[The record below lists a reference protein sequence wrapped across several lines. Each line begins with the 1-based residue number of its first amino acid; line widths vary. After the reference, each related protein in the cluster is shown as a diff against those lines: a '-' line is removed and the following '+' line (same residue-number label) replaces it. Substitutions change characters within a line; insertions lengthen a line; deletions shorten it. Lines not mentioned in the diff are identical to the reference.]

1 MVRSSSLL
9 FWLASRYVSR
19 CCSSSTIR
27 PPPPPAM
34 RGARS
39 GRPGGGA
46 PGAGWPGA
54 AGGAPGG
61 GGSAAVTS
69 EAVKI
74 PGIAQIAAPLVHV
87 LRDVFMFIVL
97 LIERSVFSM
106 QYSGCR
112 VQQTWEER
120 RNHEIH
126 ELHEKA
132 EKAMLRDGLAP
143 CFFDF

>member
-74 PGIAQIAAPLVHV
+74 PVMAQIAAPFGHV
-87 LRDVFMFIVL
+87 LRDVFMFLVL
-97 LIERSVFSM
+97 FIERSDFRM
-106 QYSGCR
+106 QYLMPP
-112 VQQTWEER
+112 VQPTLEY
-120 RNHEIH
+120 
-126 ELHEKA
+126 L
-132 EKAMLRDGLAP
+132 LS
-143 CFFDF
+143 

>member
-1 MVRSSSLL
+1 MLRSSSLL

-39 GRPGGGA
+39 GRPRGGWG

-74 PGIAQIAAPLVHV
+74 PVMAQIAAPFVHV
-87 LRDVFMFIVL
+87 LGEGFMFIGL
-97 LIERSVFSM
+97 FIESSVFHI
-106 QYSGCR
+106 QYLR
-112 VQQTWEER
+112 LPVQPTLEKR
-120 RNHEIH
+120 RNHEINQ
-126 ELHEKA
+126 LHEKN
-132 EKAMLRDGLAP
+132 EKT
-143 CFFDF
+143 